1 MLGVSLVLE
10 SHSLRVA
17 VATLNKRA
25 TRQGMNLWTYVKTGS
40 DPAATA
46 IMMEDGAAVRGRGGG
61 HFLGIPAGAS
71 FRPAKCKVLT
81 APPPPASVLT
91 PRWRAS

>member
-46 IMMEDGAAVRGRGGG
+46 IMMEDGAAVRGRGGVT
-61 HFLGIPAGAS
+61 F
-71 FRPAKCKVLT
+71 
-81 APPPPASVLT
+81 
-91 PRWRAS
+91 